1 MLAYWSS
8 PGGSGS
14 SLTNTDGLPE
24 GSTNLYYTNERVDD
38 EVNNLLVQG
47 TGIMLSYNDIANT
60 LTISCTVPTYTD
72 EQAQDAVGTI
82 LTDSATID
90 FTYNDAGNTITA
102 IVIDNSITNAKL
114 AQMPTLTIKGNNTG
128 GTANALDLT
137 ASQVLTLL
145 SISGTNTGDQLIFQT
160 IACPAG
166 TNPVADTTADTLTL
180 TAGTGLVITG
190 TAGTDTIA
198 FTLNLGAIDHNS
210 LNNLATGD
218 VHTQYTK
225 DPGTV
230 VDKEITIWSG
240 TGGRDFATSSGI
252 GIGLSTSLQITP
264 TAANTNLLIDG
275 NGTGFV
281 QLNTGSN
288 SQQFPKIR
296 PTGSPAGGYYLSI
309 STVTGLMVWN
319 TPFGAVA
326 TDQLQTAYNSTT
338 GEPLFQLNASFPFYI
353 YDNAT
358 PLATAFKVANSTG
371 ATSYFDVDSTGAAT
385 IKLDV
390 DNLTLN
396 GNTVSSTDTNGNI
409 LLSPNGTGTV
419 IVGTSVGE
427 NNLLIN
433 QLGLMG
439 SGISANAM
447 VNVNTTSTLRNAL
460 SFTVT
465 SQNTGTAAAAIIA
478 STTDQGTNATHAYS
492 SVNASIT
499 LDTTSHTTYTQTVL
513 VAAGGTAAARTFSA
527 GTYTFHGLRVRPTVN
542 GTGGTHSGGTVRIYG
557 ILQEAIGTYASV
569 GSQLSMGAF
578 FNDSIN
584 VPADTKI
591 IWDSTSTALGDTYH
605 VYNSATTDMDVYVDN
620 TRTFTFDADKNIS
633 HTNLKLDTANTGL
646 FLKEGTNCCMG
657 VSTLVGGTIVVNTTM
672 AVTGVRIFLSRFTNG
687 GTLGTLSYTITT
699 GTSFTINSSNI
710 LDTSVV
716 NWLIISQG

>member
-1 MLAYWSS
+1 MSSLISSLTGTGTDNHIVRWDGTSNIQDSLAIISDAGALTGVTQLVVDNLTLDGTTISS
-8 PGGSGS
+8 SSTINLSGTSGVTIDAGSGQLNMAANLAEVLISSQVGIFLNCHTWIVRDGSGS
-14 SLTNTDGLPE
+14 AVAGELRFVHANLAIDKYVGFKAPSLIASNFVFTLPAALPA
-24 GSTNLYYTNERVDD
+24 STQAFFSSSSGVVSFAL
-38 EVNNLLVQG
+38 
-47 TGIMLSYNDIANT
+47 
-60 LTISCTVPTYTD
+60 VPTYTSTGTD
-72 EQAQDAVGTI
+72 NHIVRWDGTTGVQD
-82 LTDSATID
+82 S
-90 FTYNDAGNTITA
+90 
-102 IVIDNSITNAKL
+102 
-114 AQMPTLTIKGNNTG
+114 
-128 GTANALDLT
+128 DL
-137 ASQVLTLL
+137 Q
-145 SISGTNTGDQLIFQT
+145 I
-160 IACPAG
+160 
-166 TNPVADTTADTLTL
+166 ADTT
-180 TAGTGLVITG
+180 G
-190 TAGTDTIA
+190 
-198 FTLNLGAIDHNS
+198 
-210 LNNLATGD
+210 
-218 VHTQYTK
+218 
-225 DPGTV
+225 
-230 VDKEITIWSG
+230 
-240 TGGRDFATSSGI
+240 
-252 GIGLSTSLQITP
+252 QITP
-264 TAANTNLLIDG
+264 STTNANLLIDG

-288 SQQFPKIR
+288 SQQFPKAR
-296 PTGSPAGGYYLSI
+296 PAGAPANGFWLKI
-309 STVTGLMVWN
+309 NTATGLMSWN
-319 TPFGAVA
+319 SFPIVS
-326 TDQLQTAYNSTT
+326 TDQLQAAYNSTT
-338 GEPLFQLNASFPFYI
+338 TEPLFALNASFPFYI

-358 PLATAFKVANSTG
+358 PLATAFKIADSTG
-371 ATSYFDVDSTGAAT
+371 ATSYFSISSTGATT
-385 IKLDV
+385 IRLDV
-390 DNLTLN
+390 DNIRTD
-396 GNTVSSTDTNGNI
+396 GNTLSSTDTNGNI

-427 NNLLIN
+427 NDLLIN

-439 SGISANAM
+439 SGISTNAM
-447 VNVNTTSTLRNAL
+447 INVNTTSTLRNAL
-460 SFTVT
+460 SFTVI
-465 SQNTGTAAAAIIA
+465 SQNTGTSASAFVA
-478 STTDQGTNATHAYS
+478 STTDQGTNATHTYS

-584 VPADTKI
+584 VPANTKI
-591 IWDSTSTALGDTYH
+591 IWDSTSTVLGDTYH

-657 VSTLVGGTIVVNTTM
+657 VATLVAGTIVVNTTM

-716 NWLIISQG
+716 NWLIVSQA